1 MESAITQ
8 KTLLQAAGAL
18 RVAGAQTTKV
28 RLLRSHP
35 VTQFYPAAAKRD
47 GLDGIVT
54 VDLLI
59 NAEGQ
64 VVEAE
69 VLTESPSGQGFGI
82 AALDVAKTYEF
93 DNGFRRLVLMSM
105 TVQFQP

>member
-1 MESAITQ
+1 MEGESLERTM
-8 KTLLQAAGAL
+8 LQAAGAL
-18 RVAGAQTTKV
+18 RVTGAQTTKL

-35 VTQFYPAAAKRD
+35 ATEFYPAEARRD

-59 NAEGQ
+59 NAEGL

-69 VLTESPSGQGFGI
+69 VLMESPPNRGFGL

-93 DNGFRRLVLMSM
+93 DNTFRRLVLMSM
-105 TVQFQP
+105 IVQFQP

>member
-1 MESAITQ
+1 M
-8 KTLLQAAGAL
+8 
-18 RVAGAQTTKV
+18 RVTGAQTARL
-28 RLLRSHP
+28 RLLYSHP
-35 VTQFYPAAAKRD
+35 ASQYYPAEAKRD

-64 VVEAE
+64 VLEAK
-69 VLTESPSGQGFGI
+69 VLTESPPDQGFGI

-93 DNGFRRLVLMSM
+93 DNTFKRLVLMSM

>member
-1 MESAITQ
+1 MESGLSGWTKTQ
-8 KTLLQAAGAL
+8 GAAAL
-18 RVAGAQTTKV
+18 RVTGAQTARI

-35 VTQFYPAAAKRD
+35 VSQYYPAEAKRD

-54 VDLLI
+54 VDVLI
-59 NAEGQ
+59 NAEGL
-64 VVEAE
+64 VLEAE
-69 VLTESPSGQGFGI
+69 VLTESPPNRGFGI

-93 DNGFRRLVLMSM
+93 DNTFRRLVLMSM